1 MNERISISA
10 TVDRDAMADEVQHF
24 NKALA
29 DNLSRAFDLT
39 APGAP
44 KMFANNI
51 FVRLDVEDL
60 YKVFIDALDERT
72 AAEYDC
78 SCCRSFVRRFLSTAI
93 LDTAT
98 GEIVHT
104 LFPQASQVEDRFK
117 PGADAVQARLS
128 KAGVIGV
135 FPTKDLAHGHR
146 ILGVKQAGGF
156 SHFHFAVDDVTA
168 RRLIAVSTVDADA
181 RLTQREELRDMLVRS
196 LTSHDAHLV
205 KSAVIRLQNAITGH
219 EANKF
224 INNLNGFLEA
234 QERIN
239 KVSGINRSRLLN
251 AYAMFGNQAVI
262 RMDTGGALLGTFLE
276 RVKEAG
282 QSEYAIGKAMEWLE
296 HNSNGIRY
304 RRQSAAPANGTIER
318 ANKIF
323 AEKGLAPSMARRALR
338 LDEVVGR
345 VWERGELASTPAE
358 AGGFF
363 DKLKTDAKP
372 AASTLPPR
380 KRTVRRSMLGELLPQ
395 YTKLFVEMGNPH
407 SVKLSLIGFTTATNP
422 EAPPL
427 FKWDNEE
434 DRYPYAAYVL
444 HKPVPV
450 DAHGPE
456 LTAELALTGRAEI
469 AVVSNMAER
478 MNGQPGLLGFL
489 VNGRQVSGGSG
500 IFPENLRA
508 DLKEVDHVIDL
519 HSKQDRLTGME
530 DSCVALWL
538 SGKVIGVLADG
549 SEEHLTLVEAE

>member
-104 LFPQASQVEDRFK
+104 LFPQAAQVEDRFK

-156 SHFHFAVDDVTA
+156 SHFHFAVDDATA
-168 RRLIAVSTVDADA
+168 RR
-181 RLTQREELRDMLVRS
+181 
-196 LTSHDAHLV
+196 
-205 KSAVIRLQNAITGH
+205 
-219 EANKF
+219 
-224 INNLNGFLEA
+224 
-234 QERIN
+234 
-239 KVSGINRSRLLN
+239 
-251 AYAMFGNQAVI
+251 
-262 RMDTGGALLGTFLE
+262 
-276 RVKEAG
+276 
-282 QSEYAIGKAMEWLE
+282 
-296 HNSNGIRY
+296 
-304 RRQSAAPANGTIER
+304 
-318 ANKIF
+318 
-323 AEKGLAPSMARRALR
+323 
-338 LDEVVGR
+338 
-345 VWERGELASTPAE
+345 
-358 AGGFF
+358 
-363 DKLKTDAKP
+363 
-372 AASTLPPR
+372 
-380 KRTVRRSMLGELLPQ
+380 
-395 YTKLFVEMGNPH
+395 
-407 SVKLSLIGFTTATNP
+407 LIGFTTATNP

-519 HSKQDRLTGME
+519 HSKQDRLTGVE